1 MKHHSPKKLCKRAL
15 FYVNWHRYD
24 AIILNYVKGQ
34 SCFHE
39 MLMIIL
45 ISFTVCKMINDYC
58 TFTLKLGEL
67 VGYKFI
73 IKGDMIDARSEDVIR
88 LHGETAR

>member
-1 MKHHSPKKLCKRAL
+1 
-15 FYVNWHRYD
+15 
-24 AIILNYVKGQ
+24 
-34 SCFHE
+34 